1 MKSPINQITIW
12 MTATAPCATSATP
25 AHSLTVSPL
34 QFFVEAI
41 RLVTSQ
47 MTIKALKIS
56 TTQLIFRQ
64 CGLILM

>member
-1 MKSPINQITIW
+1 MPRQQRL
-12 MTATAPCATSATP
+12 

-34 QFFVEAI
+34 QFFVEAV
-41 RLVTSQ
+41 RLNVMSQ

-64 CGLILM
+64 CGLIPHVTLFSKGQVSQDATSA